1 MAPSAHLLE
10 EGLSCLTPSILPEK
24 AGEGTGPRM
33 GRGHQKPWGLG
44 AQNAGGSTPAL
55 HLQAKLPLGA
65 AGSEAEAEAV
75 SEPEPQSCSCHHS
88 EALKLMGA
96 DAHRGM
102 EEKQGGHQESP
113 AQKGPHPGSCKE
125 GTAL

>member
-1 MAPSAHLLE
+1 MAPSAHLLG

-44 AQNAGGSTPAL
+44 PQNAGGSTPAL

-65 AGSEAEAEAV
+65 AGSEAEEKAV
-75 SEPEPQSCSCHHS
+75 SQNPS